1 MELSS
6 AGMELRDLNAFITV
20 VDTGGFTR
28 AAERLHLV
36 QSAVS
41 MAVKRLEREVDLVL
55 LEGRPGGAGRPA
67 PARRSPTTGGSSST
81 P

>member
-41 MAVKRLEREVDLVL
+41 MAVKRLEREVDLVRRFL
-55 LEGRPGGAGRPA
+55 LAPRQRRTGQEHQAGKHC
-67 PARRSPTTGGSSST
+67 
-81 P
+81 

>member
-1 MELSS
+1 
-6 AGMELRDLNAFITV
+6 MELRDLNAFVTV
-20 VDTGGFTR
+20 VDTGGFSR
-28 AAERLHLV
+28 AADRLHLV

-55 LEGRPGGAGRPA
+55 LERRPGGAAPTR

-81 P
+81 PSSALART